1 MDYPSVIAM
10 DGPVASG
17 KTTVGRALAERL
29 GYRFVDTGVFYRAVT
44 IAALD
49 GALPRDEDSLN
60 ELAERLRIELL
71 DGSDRVL
78 IDGSDVTSRLRAH
91 DVDATVSSVAKVPGV
106 RRAMVAQQR
115 ATAEGGSVVMVGRD
129 IGTIVLPDAVKVYLD
144 APLEE
149 RARRRHA
156 ELTGAGN
163 ARSEADVRADLELR
177 DKTDIQREDSPL
189 RSADDAYVIDTGSLD
204 LEEVVER
211 VLTLIAV
218 EQPE

>member
-1 MDYPSVIAM
+1 
-10 DGPVASG
+10 
-17 KTTVGRALAERL
+17 
-29 GYRFVDTGVFYRAVT
+29 
-44 IAALD
+44 
-49 GALPRDEDSLN
+49 
-60 ELAERLRIELL
+60 
-71 DGSDRVL
+71 
-78 IDGSDVTSRLRAH
+78 
-91 DVDATVSSVAKVPGV
+91 
-106 RRAMVAQQR
+106 
-115 ATAEGGSVVMVGRD
+115 MVGRD

-156 ELTGAGN
+156 ELAGAGN

-177 DKTDIQREDSPL
+177 DRTDIQREDSPL
-189 RSADDAYVIDTGSLD
+189 RSADDAYVIDTGSLG

>member
-1 MDYPSVIAM
+1 M

-49 GALPRDEDSLN
+49 DEDPHLDDDSLS
-60 ELAERLRIELL
+60 ELAERLQI
-71 DGSDRVL
+71 VL
-78 IDGSDVTSRLRAH
+78 CDDQVFVDGSDVTPRLRAH
-91 DVDATVSSVAKVPGV
+91 DVDTTVSSVAKVPRV
-106 RRAMVAQQR
+106 RSAMVKHQR
-115 ATAEGGSVVMVGRD
+115 ATAEGGDVVMVGRD

-156 ELTGAGN
+156 ELARAGN
-163 ARSEADVRADLELR
+163 ARPEADVRADLELR
-177 DKTDIQREDSPL
+177 DRTDIQREDSPL
-189 RSADDAYVIDTGSLD
+189 RSADDAYVINTGSLG
-204 LEEVVER
+204 LEEVVKR
-211 VLTLIAV
+211 VLMLIAV

>member
-1 MDYPSVIAM
+1 M

-49 GALPRDEDSLN
+49 GGLPLDDDLLN

-78 IDGSDVTSRLRAH
+78 IDGSDITPRLRAH
-91 DVDATVSSVAKVPGV
+91 DVEATVSSVAKVPGV
-106 RRAMVAQQR
+106 RRAMVDLQR
-115 ATAEGGSVVMVGRD
+115 ITAKQATAKGGGVVMVGRD

-156 ELTGAGN
+156 ELAGAGN

-177 DKTDIQREDSPL
+177 DRTDIQREDSPL

-204 LEEVVER
+204 LQEVVER

>member
-1 MDYPSVIAM
+1 M

-44 IAALD
+44 IAALKGKVPLND
-49 GALPRDEDSLN
+49 DDALSVLANSLKI
-60 ELAERLRIELL
+60 RLP

-106 RRAMVAQQR
+106 RRAMVVQQR
-115 ATAEGGSVVMVGRD
+115 DTAKGGGVVMVGRD

-177 DKTDIQREDSPL
+177 DRTDIQREDSPL

>member
-1 MDYPSVIAM
+1 M

-44 IAALD
+44 IAAID
-49 GALPRDEDSLN
+49 RALPLDDDSLS
-60 ELAERLRIELL
+60 ELAERLQIQLL

-78 IDGSDVTSRLRAH
+78 IDGWDVTSRLRAH

-106 RRAMVAQQR
+106 RRAMVVQQR
-115 ATAEGGSVVMVGRD
+115 DTAKGGGVVMVGRD

-156 ELTGAGN
+156 ELAAAGN
-163 ARSEADVRADLELR
+163 ARPEADVRADLELR
-177 DKTDIQREDSPL
+177 DRTDIQREDSPL

>member
-1 MDYPSVIAM
+1 M

-44 IAALD
+44 IAALKGKVPLND
-49 GALPRDEDSLN
+49 DDALN

-156 ELTGAGN
+156 ELAGAGN
-163 ARSEADVRADLELR
+163 GRSEADVRADLELR
-177 DKTDIQREDSPL
+177 DRTDIQRADSPL

-204 LEEVVER
+204 LDAVVER